1 MAGRTQNQ
9 TEESTPAAVTT
20 TDISI
25 LEKSHGVSVEQKA
38 GPESDTDT
46 KRSATDDEVAN
57 LAQTADSLPLAVIIV
72 MIIGGAERFAYY
84 ALSGPW
90 QNYIQNP
97 PGDYA
102 LPGALGLG
110 QATATAINNAYRFLS
125 FLTPLIVGVLSDT
138 WLGRYKAL
146 LWSMIVYAC
155 GGLILLLTSLPIALD
170 HGAGPAGLGVSMILI
185 ACGVG
190 GVKATFPIFLGDQ
203 YTKTQP
209 QLIHKRGGQKMVT
222 NRNLTIQS
230 IYTLSFWVTNLSSLS
245 IIPATFLESKFGF
258 WSAYLLGFGA
268 LLISIAILCGL
279 SSKLVKVPKGTNIIL
294 SAGKVLGGAIKSGF
308 RLDNTKASYQAS
320 HYNRAVSWTDEFVDE
335 IKVTLR
341 TCRVLLSMAVFTL
354 CMGQMLNNLV
364 SQAGQMELHGV
375 PNDMIQALSGIA
387 VVLLGPAI
395 QGVMSLLAKRR
406 ILLGPIVRMA
416 ISFIFTAA
424 GMAFAG
430 GVQQLIYSAPPCYN
444 APLACAESMGG
455 TIPNNINVWMQ
466 TPIHFILAS
475 GEILG
480 YVAMD
485 EVSYTNS
492 PQGLKSVV
500 QAFKQLSNCLGSIL
514 GLALSPVSRDPYL
527 VVLYSSLAG
536 VMVLITG
543 IFWYYFGKYDR
554 PKRAQESPLDTTE
567 ESEAKE

>member
-1 MAGRTQNQ
+1 MTGRMQNQ
-9 TEESTPAAVTT
+9 AEGSAPAAITT

-25 LEKSHGVSVEQKA
+25 LEKRHGVSVEEKA

-72 MIIGGAERFAYY
+72 IIIGGTERFAYY

-190 GVKATFPIFLGDQ
+190 GVKATFPIFLGL
-203 YTKTQP
+203 YTVSHFR
-209 QLIHKRGGQKMVT
+209 IIR
-222 NRNLTIQS
+222 
-230 IYTLSFWVTNLSSLS
+230 VTNLSSLS

-258 WSAYLLGFGA
+258 WPAYLLGFGA

-279 SSKLVKVPKGTNIIL
+279 SPKLVKVPKGTNIIL
-294 SAGKVLGGAIKSGF
+294 SAGKVLGCAIKSGF
-308 RLDNTKASYQAS
+308 RLDNTKADYQAS
-320 HYNRAVSWTDEFVDE
+320 HYNRSVSWTDEFVDE

-387 VVLLGPAI
+387 VVLLGPVI
-395 QGVMSLLAKRR
+395 QGIMSLLATRR

-455 TIPNNINVWMQ
+455 TIPNKINVWVQ

-536 VMVLITG
+536 AMVLITG

-554 PKRAQESPLDTTE
+554 PKRVEESPLDTTE
-567 ESEAKE
+567 ENEAKE

>member
-9 TEESTPAAVTT
+9 TEESTPAAATT

-190 GVKATFPIFLGDQ
+190 GVNKIQLFRAHLGIRNQ
-203 YTKTQP
+203 IHNYLYTVSYF
-209 QLIHKRGGQKMVT
+209 QLTR
-222 NRNLTIQS
+222 
-230 IYTLSFWVTNLSSLS
+230 VTNLSSLS

-294 SAGKVLGGAIKSGF
+294 SAGKVLGCAIKSGF

>member
-1 MAGRTQNQ
+1 
-9 TEESTPAAVTT
+9 
-20 TDISI
+20 
-25 LEKSHGVSVEQKA
+25 
-38 GPESDTDT
+38 
-46 KRSATDDEVAN
+46 
-57 LAQTADSLPLAVIIV
+57 
-72 MIIGGAERFAYY
+72 
-84 ALSGPW
+84 
-90 QNYIQNP
+90 
-97 PGDYA
+97 
-102 LPGALGLG
+102 
-110 QATATAINNAYRFLS
+110 
-125 FLTPLIVGVLSDT
+125 
-138 WLGRYKAL
+138 
-146 LWSMIVYAC
+146 
-155 GGLILLLTSLPIALD
+155 
-170 HGAGPAGLGVSMILI
+170 
-185 ACGVG
+185 
-190 GVKATFPIFLGDQ
+190 
-203 YTKTQP
+203 
-209 QLIHKRGGQKMVT
+209 
-222 NRNLTIQS
+222 
-230 IYTLSFWVTNLSSLS
+230 
-245 IIPATFLESKFGF
+245 
-258 WSAYLLGFGA
+258 
-268 LLISIAILCGL
+268 
-279 SSKLVKVPKGTNIIL
+279 
-294 SAGKVLGGAIKSGF
+294 
-308 RLDNTKASYQAS
+308 
-320 HYNRAVSWTDEFVDE
+320 
-335 IKVTLR
+335 
-341 TCRVLLSMAVFTL
+341 MAVFTL

-430 GVQQLIYSAPPCYN
+430 GVQQLIYSVPPCYN

-543 IFWYYFGKYDR
+543 IFVSEILRLLEIASSNLIPYSGITLESTIVLR
-554 PKRAQESPLDTTE
+554 EPKNHHWIRRRRARRKNERALSLDTNWLARTTLTIHASTSTCE
-567 ESEAKE
+567 QRLRESRMQIIATN

>member
-1 MAGRTQNQ
+1 MAGRMQNQ
-9 TEESTPAAVTT
+9 AEESTPAAVTT

-25 LEKSHGVSVEQKA
+25 LEKSHGISVEHKA
-38 GPESDTDT
+38 GPDSDTDT
-46 KRSATDDEVAN
+46 KRSATDDEAAN

-170 HGAGPAGLGVSMILI
+170 HGAGPAGLEADLR
-185 ACGVG
+185 
-190 GVKATFPIFLGDQ
+190 PGD
-203 YTKTQP
+203 T
-209 QLIHKRGGQKMVT
+209 VT
-222 NRNLTIQS
+222 
-230 IYTLSFWVTNLSSLS
+230 
-245 IIPATFLESKFGF
+245 
-258 WSAYLLGFGA
+258 
-268 LLISIAILCGL
+268 
-279 SSKLVKVPKGTNIIL
+279 VPKGTNIIL
-294 SAGKVLGGAIKSGF
+294 SAGKVLGCAIKSGF

-364 SQAGQMELHGV
+364 SQAGQIELHGV

-387 VVLLGPAI
+387 VVLLGPVI

-406 ILLGPIVRMA
+406 ILLGPILRMA

-455 TIPNNINVWMQ
+455 TIPNKINVWLQ

-543 IFWYYFGKYDR
+543 NFWYYFGKYDR
-554 PKRAQESPLDTTE
+554 PKRAEEPPLDTTE